1 MSIRTFASRSVAAL
15 AGASMLTLSLGPATA
30 LTLPGPSL
38 EQSVSTSQIDKV
50 WWRGGWGWHG
60 GWHGGW
66 RGGWGWRRG
75 WGWGPA
81 AVVGGLA
88 AGAIVAGAAA
98 PYYGYGYG
106 NNYGPCWRQVVGPYG
121 GWTWQRVC

>member
-1 MSIRTFASRSVAAL
+1 MSIRSVVNRSVAAL
-15 AGASMLTLSLGPATA
+15 AGASMLGLSLNPASA
-30 LTLPGPSL
+30 MTLVGPSL
-38 EQSVSTSQIDKV
+38 QNSVASSQVDKV

-60 GWHGGW
+60 GWG

-81 AVVGGLA
+81 AVVGGVA
-88 AGAIVAGAAA
+88 AGAIVGSALAA
-98 PYYGYGYG
+98 PYYGYGGYYG
-106 NNYGPCWRQVVGPYG
+106 QCWRQVVGPYG